1 MVGKLTPNN
10 IISASR
16 IPVLLGL
23 SPYSTPNEMLSE
35 MRALDAGSPKPST
48 FHGNEATHWGDTL
61 EPVIL
66 KQACQR
72 LGIIEADLDLT
83 EAFFHH
89 ELPLAASLD
98 GMGNFTGTIKHDPSK
113 GIYCIGADEIEVDG
127 WGALEAKLTS
137 ARPEDQPPAH
147 RGVYQLQAQML
158 CAGFEW
164 GAIATLYQGIELRV
178 FVYQADPYR
187 QGRIIDAVRD
197 FEERRKTG
205 DKYPV
210 LSSDDGNAAFNKVD
224 DGAPPI
230 DLTKTQG
237 GQQLALQL
245 SEAKDRKRQAEWD
258 IDQIEASIKEIMG
271 EHDEA
276 FTEIAGR
283 KFIIKWPMRKT
294 RAKPE
299 TVVPAKPETVTRQ
312 KTLTLKIIESD

>member
-1 MVGKLTPNN
+1 MVGKLTPDNM
-10 IISASR
+10 ISASR
-16 IPVLLGL
+16 IPALLGL
-23 SPYSTPNEMLSE
+23 SPYSTPNELLAE
-35 MRALDAGSPKPST
+35 MMALDANEPRLNA
-48 FHGNEATHWGDTL
+48 FNGNEATSWGDRL
-61 EPVIL
+61 EPTIL
-66 KQACQR
+66 KEACSR
-72 LGIIEADLDLT
+72 LGIIEADIDLR
-83 EAFFHH
+83 EPFFYNGA
-89 ELPLAASLD
+89 PLAASLD
-98 GMGNFTGTIKHDPSK
+98 GMGMFRGTIKHDPSK

-127 WGALEAKLTS
+127 WGALEGKLTS

-187 QGRIIDAVRD
+187 QGRIIDAIRD

-230 DLTKTQG
+230 NLTNTQG